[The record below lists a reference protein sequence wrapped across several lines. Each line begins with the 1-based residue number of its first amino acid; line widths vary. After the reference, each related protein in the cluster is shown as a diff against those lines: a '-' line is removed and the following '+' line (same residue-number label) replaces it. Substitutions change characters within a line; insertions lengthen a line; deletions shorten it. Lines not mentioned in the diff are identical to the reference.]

1 MTPDVLAA
9 RVDTIIS
16 KTEAALISRA
26 KKTQVE
32 LFDQMSV
39 LLNKLTLDEQ
49 GNIIQNQANR
59 SILAK
64 SNTYFNK
71 GMGEYYDSLNS
82 LPNTIANI
90 TTQNA
95 LYFETVL
102 ESFTP
107 SAQYIK
113 SLQTQTV
120 LQAESLLANEGIEL
134 ALKQPITSI
143 LNQNIN
149 TSAAYSDLVKQLRTF
164 ILGNDQVEGTLL
176 RYSKQIVT
184 DTLFNYNRAM
194 QEAVSANSGL
204 EWTQYIGG
212 AMDTSRD
219 FCISKL
225 GGYYP
230 KNEVE
235 KWASQSWAG
244 KRPGTTSSTIFIYAG
259 GYNCRHQIIYVHESV
274 VPQTNKDSRLL
285 MKQAKETG
293 NELQDEAAAI
303 AKKNGAKITPVN
315 YKGYDSMVRKA
326 KDETNGHIFLSKN
339 GEGIKDSVRTT
350 IITDGKNLKNVAGE
364 VRDLKQTTGLKIQDF
379 KESGYRG
386 YLATSKLSNGVLGE
400 IQVNTPEMIFA
411 KEQPSVAKLVI
422 GEDKWNAIQKQTGQQ
437 GGLGHKYYEEIRVE
451 KAKNPNG
458 SKLIDDLNQ
467 KSRDYYANFYFSY
480 PTKWP

>member
-59 SILAK
+59 SILAQ

-204 EWTQYIGG
+204 EWIKYVGG
-212 AMDTSRD
+212 VMDTTRP
-219 FCISKL
+219 FCAARA
-225 GGYYP
+225 GNYYH
-230 KNEVE
+230 KTEVE
-235 KWASQSWAG
+235 KWASQDWEG
-244 KRPGTTSSTIFIYAG
+244 KRKGTNSSTIFIYAA
-259 GYNCRHQIIYVHESV
+259 GYNCRHQIIYVHEST
-274 VPQTNKDSRLL
+274 VP
-285 MKQAKETG
+285 
-293 NELQDEAAAI
+293 
-303 AKKNGAKITPVN
+303 
-315 YKGYDSMVRKA
+315 
-326 KDETNGHIFLSKN
+326 
-339 GEGIKDSVRTT
+339 
-350 IITDGKNLKNVAGE
+350 KNVLD
-364 VRDLKQTTGLKIQDF
+364 RI
-379 KESGYRG
+379 
-386 YLATSKLSNGVLGE
+386 N
-400 IQVNTPEMIFA
+400 
-411 KEQPSVAKLVI
+411 
-422 GEDKWNAIQKQTGQQ
+422 
-437 GGLGHKYYEEIRVE
+437 
-451 KAKNPNG
+451 
-458 SKLIDDLNQ
+458 
-467 KSRDYYANFYFSY
+467 
-480 PTKWP
+480 